1 MKQVFKTNDPV
12 KLSFAEAVLREAG
25 IEPAVLD
32 ENTSSLYG
40 GGLPF
45 IQRRVMV
52 TDEDAHAALSALK
65 AAFEE
70 AGQSMED

>member
-12 KLSFAEAVLREAG
+12 KLSFAESVLRDAG

-45 IQRRVMV
+45 IQRRIMV
-52 TDEDAHAALSALK
+52 VDEDERAALAALQ
-65 AAFEE
+65 AAFED
-70 AGQSMED
+70 AGQSMKD

>member
-12 KLSFAEAVLREAG
+12 KLSFAETVLRDAD

-45 IQRRVMV
+45 IQRRIMV
-52 TDEDAHAALSALK
+52 VDEDADAALAALK
-65 AAFEE
+65 AAFED
-70 AGQSMED
+70 AGQSMKD